1 MTIVFLLY
9 NDDFFTFFGFSI
21 QAGVIFEV

>member
-1 MTIVFLLY
+1 MAIVFLLY
-9 NDDFFTFFGFSI
+9 NDDFFTFFGFTI